1 MHIQSSYDLLYALK
15 RLDYLE
21 TARDFLWWPNS
32 GTFEV
37 IVGAILTQQTKWEK
51 VEESLYNLD
60 KSNIL
65 SLESLSCANL
75 EQIAACIK
83 PSGFYNTKAHRLKTL
98 SGNIIKDFGSFEN
111 FQKNVS
117 REWLLEQKGIGMES
131 ADSILCYGCKRDIL
145 VVDGYTA
152 RLLDAL
158 GYKFDNYTHLQK
170 WMQDDIEKNLQK
182 AKELYGYN
190 LELSVIYGR
199 FHGKIVEYA
208 KKYIRGKNVD
218 IKPLQNLI

>member
-15 RLDYLE
+15 KLNYLE
-21 TARDFLWWPNS
+21 TTRDFLWWPNS

-37 IVGAILTQQTKWEK
+37 IVDAILTQQTKWEK
-51 VEESLYNLD
+51 VEESLYNLER
-60 KSNIL
+60 SNLL
-65 SLESLSCANL
+65 SLESLRSGDL

-83 PSGFYNTKAHRLKTL
+83 PSGFYNTKAYRLKTL
-98 SGNIIKDFGSFEN
+98 SCNILKDFGSFN
-111 FQKNVS
+111 DFQKNVT
-117 REWLLEQKGIGMES
+117 REWLLKQKGIGMES

-145 VVDGYTA
+145 VIDSYTA
-152 RLLDAL
+152 RLIEAL
-158 GYKFDNYTHLQK
+158 GYKFDNYTQLQK
-170 WMQDDIEKNLQK
+170 WMQDGIEKNLQK
-182 AKELYGYN
+182 AKELYRHN
-190 LELSVIYGR
+190 FELSVIYSR